1 MATFWRG
8 TCKVK
13 INMHEYSTCTKNT
26 LLYETKAQEVHLFA
40 GLDGVGAL
48 AGDLNKLLLL
58 F

>member
-1 MATFWRG
+1 
-8 TCKVK
+8 
-13 INMHEYSTCTKNT
+13 MHEYSTCTKNT

-48 AGDLNKLLLL
+48 AGDLNKLPLP